1 MLSIVNYFV
10 KVICYTGYDEKLKS
24 IIEETEKD
32 IFRPIDV
39 KSKEIIRRTMRIWKI
54 VFRFY
59 MTTCISVVS
68 LWAACAFL
76 TSNEIAL
83 PFRYWYPFDVGSSPV
98 YEIIFAY
105 EVVGILLMVI
115 SHVTLDVSVAG
126 IMAFIIGQINI
137 LNDNLRDIDCEGEIA
152 IKTQIRCFTLHR
164 NIKRIRGV
172 LEDISLDIF
181 EPKDKQSED
190 VTKKAMAYSKR
201 IFYIYVITCCSF
213 GFLLGAGAIISE
225 EHNALP
231 FNFSYPFDKT
241 HGFGYKVALAYEAL
255 SISSNAM
262 THATMDCVVYSI
274 LAFVRVQLSLLNEDL
289 CNLGSIQYNTY
300 QASLEQQI
308 LCIEKHQAIKRIVK
322 ELNEIITF
330 PMFVQSTLSAITLCM
345 SVYKLTGVE
354 LLSEEGISYIMYC
367 AVMHAQLG
375 IPFWYGNEIIS
386 KSNELTISAYQCNW
400 IEENKHFK
408 SNLLI
413 FLMSTIKPIEVS
425 GGYFIVMSLEPLITN
440 NMPLTREQIL
450 DYKEIFKECVENLI
464 TDDTFIQRLGN
475 ALTKTIENSIKVA
488 LKTYSDTLKTY
499 SASIDQLKE
508 ENLTLRNKMD
518 NLEQYSRR
526 NNIRISGL
534 VEEQNENLQEKVLNF
549 CRDKLNVSAE
559 SRDIDRVHRLGK
571 PGKTSPRC
579 VIIKFTNYGSK
590 QKILA
595 ARKKLKGSKEKCFV
609 TEDLTKS
616 RYELYRAA
624 QDKWGV
630 KHVWTQDGR
639 IKVKLSNKVITVQSL
654 KDLTAS

>member
-1 MLSIVNYFV
+1 MRSEFSTYTNFLKVLLYWPIESKNVYIVIAYDIMSSIKFILVYIVFFIMDCIVIYENSANVEQMVSESFLVFTLCNFFV
-10 KVICYTGYDEKLKS
+10 KSFQYTNCN
-24 IIEETEKD
+24 
-32 IFRPIDV
+32 R
-39 KSKEIIRRTMRIWKI
+39 
-54 VFRFY
+54 
-59 MTTCISVVS
+59 
-68 LWAACAFL
+68 
-76 TSNEIAL
+76 
-83 PFRYWYPFDVGSSPV
+83 
-98 YEIIFAY
+98 
-105 EVVGILLMVI
+105 
-115 SHVTLDVSVAG
+115 
-126 IMAFIIGQINI
+126 
-137 LNDNLRDIDCEGEIA
+137 
-152 IKTQIRCFTLHR
+152 
-164 NIKRIRGV
+164 RIRGV

-425 GGYFIVMSLEPLITN
+425 GGYFIVMSLEPLIT
-440 NMPLTREQIL
+440 IL
-450 DYKEIFKECVENLI
+450 KCSWSY
-464 TDDTFIQRLGN
+464 T
-475 ALTKTIENSIKVA
+475 TILRSI
-488 LKTYSDTLKTY
+488 
-499 SASIDQLKE
+499 
-508 ENLTLRNKMD
+508 
-518 NLEQYSRR
+518 
-526 NNIRISGL
+526 
-534 VEEQNENLQEKVLNF
+534 
-549 CRDKLNVSAE
+549 
-559 SRDIDRVHRLGK
+559 
-571 PGKTSPRC
+571 
-579 VIIKFTNYGSK
+579 
-590 QKILA
+590 
-595 ARKKLKGSKEKCFV
+595 
-609 TEDLTKS
+609 
-616 RYELYRAA
+616 
-624 QDKWGV
+624 
-630 KHVWTQDGR
+630 
-639 IKVKLSNKVITVQSL
+639 
-654 KDLTAS
+654 